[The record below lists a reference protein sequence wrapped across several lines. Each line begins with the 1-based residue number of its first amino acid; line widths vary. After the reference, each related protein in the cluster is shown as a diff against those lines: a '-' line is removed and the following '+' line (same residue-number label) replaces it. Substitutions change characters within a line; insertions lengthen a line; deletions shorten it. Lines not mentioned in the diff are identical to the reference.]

1 MRKQEKDSNYKLKK
15 LENILK
21 DYKNVLIAYSGGVDS
36 TFLLKVAI
44 DTLGKKNV
52 FTATAISQTY
62 PKDDLSCA
70 KKIIKQFG
78 IKHFFIK
85 TNEMKNK
92 KFVKNNPDRCYWCK
106 NELFGRLTELSK
118 KDKIKIICDGTNYS
132 DRNDYRPGMKAAEKW
147 NIKHPLLESELSK
160 NDIRL
165 LSKKLSLTTWN
176 KEASPCLASRFP
188 YGRKI
193 TSEKL
198 KKISDAEN
206 ELKKFNLTNLRLR
219 DYEDTAR
226 IEIDKNQL
234 VKIFQHG
241 IHKKIVNILKK
252 YNYTYITLD
261 LEGYRTGSLNKK
273 LKWNHRWTQI
283 NTDKT

>member
-1 MRKQEKDSNYKLKK
+1 MAGLQKQEKDLNHK
-15 LENILK
+15 LEKLRRILK

-52 FTATAISQTY
+52 ITATAISQTY
-62 PKDDLSCA
+62 PKNDLSCA
-70 KKIIKQFG
+70 KKIIKQLG
-78 IKHFFIK
+78 VKHLFLK
-85 TNEMKNK
+85 TDEMSNKN
-92 KFVKNNPDRCYWCK
+92 FVHNKPDRCYWCK
-106 NELFGRLTELSK
+106 NELFGQLAKFAK
-118 KDKIKIICDGTNYS
+118 KNKIKTVCDGTNYS
-132 DRNDYRPGMKAAEKW
+132 DRDDYRPGMKAAEKW

-165 LSKKLSLTTWN
+165 LSKKLSLPTWD

-188 YGRKI
+188 YGHKI
-193 TSEKL
+193 TSGKL
-198 KKISDAEN
+198 KKIEAAEN
-206 ELKKFNLTNLRLR
+206 ELKKLNLKNLRLR

-234 VKIFQHG
+234 NQIFKNN
-241 IHKKIVNILKK
+241 IHKKIVAILSK

-261 LEGYRTGSLNKK
+261 LEGYRTGSLNK
-273 LKWNHRWTQI
+273 TI
-283 NTDKT
+283 AGI

>member
-1 MRKQEKDSNYKLKK
+1 MAGLRKQEKDLSYKLDK
-15 LENILK
+15 LKNILK
-21 DYKNVLIAYSGGVDS
+21 KYKKILIAYSGGVDS

-52 FTATAISQTY
+52 IISTAISQTY
-62 PKDDLSCA
+62 PKYDLSSA

-78 IKHFFIK
+78 IKHLFLK
-85 TNEMKNK
+85 TDEMSNKN
-92 KFVKNNPDRCYWCK
+92 FVSNTPDRCYWCK
-106 NELFGRLTELSK
+106 NELFGRLAARAK

-132 DRNDYRPGMKAAEKW
+132 DRDDYRPGMKAAEKW
-147 NIKHPLLESELSK
+147 NIKHPLLESKLSK
-160 NDIRL
+160 DDIRL
-165 LSKKLSLTTWN
+165 LSKKLSLPTWN
-176 KEASPCLASRFP
+176 KDASPCLASRFP
-188 YGRKI
+188 YGNKI

-206 ELKKFNLTNLRLR
+206 ELKKLPLVIKNLRLR

-234 VKIFQHG
+234 NQIFKNN
-241 IHKKIVNILKK
+241 IHKKIVAILSK

-261 LEGYRTGSLNKK
+261 LEGYRTGSLNKTIK
-273 LKWNHRWTQI
+273 KP
-283 NTDKT
+283 